1 MPAMD
6 ETRSRVL
13 TIVKP
18 GVPVARTL
26 PPDRAEWERVL
37 HGTPMALMLDRL
49 DPTQA
54 VIVVVEL
61 DGRVVS
67 HWAAMNTVHLEGV
80 WQAEDVRGQ
89 HIGVTRALLREMTK
103 QLTELHVPEVLTTAT
118 APNIEQI
125 IKDLGGTQLPGTQW
139 VIPVG
144 GLVQTADALE
154 GG

>member
-6 ETRSRVL
+6 ETLSQAA
-13 TIVKP
+13 IVSGK
-18 GVPVARTL
+18 PVARTL
-26 PPDRAEWERVL
+26 PPDRTEWARVL

-61 DGRVVS
+61 DGRIVS

-80 WQAEDVRGQ
+80 WQAEDIRGQ
-89 HIGVTRALLREMTK
+89 HIGVTRALLREMAT
-103 QLTELHVPEVLTTAT
+103 QLTALHVPEVLTTALT
-118 APNIEQI
+118 PAVEKIIE
-125 IKDLGGTQLPGTQW
+125 DLGGTELPGTQW

-144 GLVQTADALE
+144 RIVGAADSLNEE
-154 GG
+154 G